1 MNSRFINLLGAAA
14 LTVSLASCAAA
25 SEDLSSSSVK
35 AEQKTVAVEA
45 EESNDS
51 DNYKQIYAFT
61 HDWKVKTTNCF
72 DYYMVNIY

>member
-35 AEQKTVAVEA
+35 AEQKTVAVEK
-45 EESNDS
+45 E
-51 DNYKQIYAFT
+51 
-61 HDWKVKTTNCF
+61 
-72 DYYMVNIY
+72 

>member
-1 MNSRFINLLGAAA
+1 MVKNFKGEYFKFHYAVVTGVMEHYWTNSD
-14 LTVSLASCAAA
+14 LTTQLRLDV
-25 SEDLSSSSVK
+25 DNGWG
-35 AEQKTVAVEA
+35 T
-45 EESNDS
+45 NS